1 MYFVQ
6 CHDPNFKTFRVTLY
20 PNIQKNK
27 NNIYHLTAEV
37 IEPIASDLEELKKVL
52 SELIQIGIVS
62 KESNLLF
69 QDSELLSNGFPLP
82 TIELNNTNKLYLDRA
97 KKMIKNVNFL
107 GRASGGGFTA
117 GPVLKEAYR
126 TISNLA

>member
-37 IEPIASDLEELKKVL
+37 IEPIASDLEELKKKVL

-82 TIELNNTNKLYLDRA
+82 TIELTNTNKLYLDRA

-126 TISNLA
+126 P